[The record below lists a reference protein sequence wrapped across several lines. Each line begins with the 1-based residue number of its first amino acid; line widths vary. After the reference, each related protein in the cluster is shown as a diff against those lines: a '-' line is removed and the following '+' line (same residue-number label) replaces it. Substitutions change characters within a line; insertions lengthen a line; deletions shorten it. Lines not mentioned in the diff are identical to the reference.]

1 MLLVKLPSPPG
12 LPPGV
17 LPCPSEPSPPAVAKG
32 RLKVATRG
40 IPPPGGASA
49 GAMATPATRPA
60 ARRAEAENDAAQRE
74 ERPLL

>member
-17 LPCPSEPSPPAVAKG
+17 LPCPSEPSPPADAKG
-32 RLKVATRG
+32 LENVATRG
-40 IPPPGGASA
+40 IKPPGASA
-49 GAMATPATRPA
+49 GAMAPPATRPA
-60 ARRAEAENDAAQRE
+60 ARRAETKNDAAQRE

>member
-17 LPCPSEPSPPAVAKG
+17 LPCPSEPSPTLVKG

-74 ERPLL
+74 ERPRL